1 MSYIEGDLFTGAPDE
16 PVDPIA
22 GAAEPVAPA
31 ARAAG
36 ETLTRE
42 EARAWEA
49 DLRSLGA
56 ELQLEDDADA
66 ADRPPDDIPLF
77 DPARRLPPPDDYT
90 FAACAHCG
98 EWSWRRGVLAEA
110 ACCGKPVWRRYA
122 DRTCA
127 GCGGALSGACG
138 GRECAEGVLW
148 ARCGVDLG
156 GVGGRE
162 AE

>member
-22 GAAEPVAPA
+22 GAAEPDAPA

-56 ELQLEDDADA
+56 ELQLEDEPGPRAGEHSPA
-66 ADRPPDDIPLF
+66 AGPVRAKDGTPWACPRCRTYSPSTRHTCPG
-77 DPARRLPPPDDYT
+77 DPA
-90 FAACAHCG
+90 
-98 EWSWRRGVLAEA
+98 V
-110 ACCGKPVWRRYA
+110 
-122 DRTCA
+122 
-127 GCGGALSGACG
+127 GACG
-138 GRECAEGVLW
+138 FDR
-148 ARCGVDLG
+148 RCGDLK
-156 GVGGRE
+156 
-162 AE
+162 A